1 MEALQLEIGCIG
13 CPLSEPFEPM
23 GAIVMH
29 CWLHSFW
36 EVVFTFKLR
45 LEIDYPEIN
54 DMTITSVA
62 IQQGFVGNEL
72 LSIKH
77 CRLASCSVFLSDVVG
92 ANGRHGSN
100 QMWIISHSQS
110 LYILGNC
117 HPIRTGQ
124 FGIGCGSTLHPKNSL
139 EAP

>member
-92 ANGRHGSN
+92 ANGRHMDPTRCALFPILRVCTSSGTAIRSGLGS
-100 QMWIISHSQS
+100 
-110 LYILGNC
+110 LG
-117 HPIRTGQ
+117 
-124 FGIGCGSTLHPKNSL
+124 
-139 EAP
+139 